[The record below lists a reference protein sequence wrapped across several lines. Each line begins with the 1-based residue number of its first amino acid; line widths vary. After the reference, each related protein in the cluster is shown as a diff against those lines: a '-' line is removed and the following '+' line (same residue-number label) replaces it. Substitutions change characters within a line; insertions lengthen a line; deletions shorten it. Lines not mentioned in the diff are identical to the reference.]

1 MNAAAEAATPSAMN
15 MCHTAPRTTKSLA
28 AALADPVGVALRVPL
43 SAPALLVADPV
54 GVKLALRVLV
64 VTTDEDERTEVLMR
78 ELEAEALELEF
89 PAR

>member
-1 MNAAAEAATPSAMN
+1 V
-15 MCHTAPRTTKSLA
+15 CHTAPRTTRSLTA
-28 AALADPVGVALRVPL
+28 PLRALADTLGVALCVPL
-43 SAPALLVADPV
+43 AAPALLVADPV

-64 VTTDEDERTEVLMR
+64 VTSDEDERTEVLMR